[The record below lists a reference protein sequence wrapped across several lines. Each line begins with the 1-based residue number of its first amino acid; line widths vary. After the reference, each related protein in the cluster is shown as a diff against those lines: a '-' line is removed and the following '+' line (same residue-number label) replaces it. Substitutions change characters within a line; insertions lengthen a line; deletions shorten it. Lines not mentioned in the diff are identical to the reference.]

1 MVLTDNFLTVPS
13 IASRR
18 ALRRDISAF
27 SHCVSSIQHAART
40 PEANI
45 EQGIRK
51 KIELKNDNVANNRTR
66 TIKINLFTGD
76 SFYGKL

>member
-1 MVLTDNFLTVPS
+1 MVLTDNFLMIPS
-13 IASRR
+13 ATSRR
-18 ALRRDISAF
+18 VFNAPISAF
-27 SHCVSSIQHAART
+27 SHLVSSAQHATRT

-51 KIELKNDNVANNRTR
+51 KIELKNDNVANNSTR
-66 TIKINLFTGD
+66 AIKINLFTGD